1 MPRSTLDMKKITW
14 NNGKRKISELKP
26 FPGNP
31 RKADEKQVADLKNS
45 LERFNLADPLV
56 INTDG
61 TVIGGNFRL
70 KLLTEKK
77 TQNVDVRIPSRTL
90 TQKEAMELNLRLNKN
105 QGSWDFGELAN
116 FSEDMLKDVG
126 WESEELDD
134 IFGLATVEDD
144 FKVQAEY
151 EKIRTPK
158 TKRGEFYKLGEH
170 RLVCGDSTKKE
181 DVGKLMGEKK
191 ADMVF
196 TDPPYN
202 VAYEGT
208 KFDKIKGDEQTEEDF
223 IKFSEEFIA
232 RMAEA
237 TKKGG
242 VFYICSGY
250 SSFPTFLWA
259 LRKNRFQFSTP
270 IIWVKNNTSLG
281 WGDYRHKHEMVIK
294 TKNPPKKKKA
304 QPILYGWKKG
314 EHYFVETR
322 FEADVWE
329 IKRRASNTMS
339 HPTQKPLELVAR
351 AIRNSSKREEIV
363 LDLFGGSG
371 STLITAEKEGR
382 KCYMMELDRKWCD
395 VIIKRWEKFTNK
407 EVKKL

>member
-1 MPRSTLDMKKITW
+1 MREKITW
-14 NNGKRKISELKP
+14 TNGRRKVSDLKP

-31 RKADEKQVADLKNS
+31 RKADEKQVADLDRS
-45 LERFNLADPLV
+45 LERFNLAAPLV
-56 INTDG
+56 INTDN

-70 KLLTEKK
+70 NREIERGTKE
-77 TQNVDVRIPSRTL
+77 VDVRIPSRTL

-105 QGSWDFGELAN
+105 QGSWDFGKLAN
-116 FSEDMLKDVG
+116 FSEDMLQNVG
-126 WESEELDD
+126 WESKELDD

-151 EKIRTPK
+151 ERIKTPK
-158 TKRGEFYKLGEH
+158 TKRGELYQLGEH

-202 VAYEGT
+202 VAYKGT

-294 TKNPPKKKKA
+294 TKNPRKKKKSTTNF
-304 QPILYGWKKG
+304 IWMEGGKTLFY
-314 EHYFVETR
+314 
-322 FEADVWE
+322 
-329 IKRRASNTMS
+329 
-339 HPTQKPLELVAR
+339 
-351 AIRNSSKREEIV
+351 RNKI
-363 LDLFGGSG
+363 
-371 STLITAEKEGR
+371 
-382 KCYMMELDRKWCD
+382 
-395 VIIKRWEKFTNK
+395 
-407 EVKKL
+407 